1 MPWYRAIQNNTRP
14 SQGNGKKKSGL
25 TRHSYPCYVPCQEN
39 QKSRNL
45 GGRRVFI
52 KLYMP
57 INEPV
62 IRLLGSLLITC
73 CVVSPQGF
81 RLILFLE
88 LLKAATSTEYPA
100 YVREWKTAM
109 KEAYELAPN
118 RYRLSWIKGRKQHER
133 KDHSPVLPPGDRVS
147 KKCTW
152 KKRTWKIAI
161 SLGKEIYRVVKR

>member
-1 MPWYRAIQNNTRP
+1 MVP
-14 SQGNGKKKSGL
+14 SRTTPYHPKGMEKKSSL

-45 GGRRVFI
+45 GGRRVFR

-62 IRLLGSLLITC
+62 IRLLGFLIIC

-88 LLKAATSTEYPA
+88 LLKAATSTEYPV

-109 KEAYELAPN
+109 KEAYELATN
-118 RYRLSWIKGRKQHER
+118 RYRLSWMKGKKQHER
-133 KDHSPVLPPGDRVS
+133 KDHSPVLRQVTESVRNVRARGGPGKLQSHWER
-147 KKCTW
+147 KF
-152 KKRTWKIAI
+152 I
-161 SLGKEIYRVVKR
+161 E